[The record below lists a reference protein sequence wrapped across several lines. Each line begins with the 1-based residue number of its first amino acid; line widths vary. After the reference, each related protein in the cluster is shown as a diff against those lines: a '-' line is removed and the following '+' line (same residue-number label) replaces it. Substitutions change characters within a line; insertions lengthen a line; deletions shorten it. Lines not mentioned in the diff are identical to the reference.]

1 MVSLIHNV
9 EVARDF
15 PKRTC
20 GLKFKM
26 PKLAPEI
33 TVLNDPEEG
42 ALPKDAD
49 TGIGA
54 SYENAR
60 DNADCCDED
69 ETVTVNELPAP
80 GLILTLMQESDTLV
94 RFSTETLPKKT
105 RTSSPGTSPK

>member
-1 MVSLIHNV
+1 MDTDTTTVKSMPNPPAHFTITMVSLIHNV

-26 PKLAPEI
+26 PKLAPDI

-42 ALPKDAD
+42 ELPEDAD

-54 SYENAR
+54 SYENA
-60 DNADCCDED
+60 
-69 ETVTVNELPAP
+69 
-80 GLILTLMQESDTLV
+80 
-94 RFSTETLPKKT
+94 
-105 RTSSPGTSPK
+105 